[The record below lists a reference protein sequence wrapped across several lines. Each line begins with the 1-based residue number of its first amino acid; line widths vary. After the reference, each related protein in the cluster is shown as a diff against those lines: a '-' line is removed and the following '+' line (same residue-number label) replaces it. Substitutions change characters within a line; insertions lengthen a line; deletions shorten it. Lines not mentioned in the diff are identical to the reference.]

1 MPVDKNQRDL
11 EAGIH
16 TDLQGRLTYGGYL
29 RLDQLL
35 AAQQPLSDPP
45 HHDEMLFIIQHQT
58 SELWL
63 KLLAHEL
70 RAAIVHLQRDEVWQ
84 CRKVLAR
91 SKQVLRLLTEQWSVL
106 ETLTPSEYM
115 GFRDVLGPA
124 SGFQSLQYRYI
135 EFLLGNKNAQM
146 LQVFAHD
153 AEGQARLRETLEA
166 PSLYE
171 EFLRYLARFGHAIP
185 PQYLERDWTQPHV
198 ADAALRPVFERI
210 YENTDTYWRE
220 YALCEDLVDLETQ
233 FQLWRFRHM
242 RTVMRV
248 IGFKRGTG
256 GSSGVGFLQQALALT
271 FFPELFD
278 VRTSIGLPGLPG
290 LPAAEA

>member
-1 MPVDKNQRDL
+1 MSVDNNQRDL

-35 AAQQPLSDPP
+35 SAQQPLSSPP

-63 KLLAHEL
+63 KLLGHEL
-70 RAAIVHLQRDEVWQ
+70 RAAIGFLQRDEVWQ

-91 SKQVLRLLTEQWSVL
+91 SKQVLRQLTEQWSVL

-115 GFRDVLGPA
+115 GFRDVLGPS

-146 LQVFAHD
+146 LQVFEHD
-153 AEGQARLRETLEA
+153 PAGQAQLRTVLEA

-171 EFLRYLARFGHAIP
+171 EFLKYLARFGHAVRRYTRPMTGPSRMWPTTPCSRSSSASTRTPTATGASTRCARTWWTWRP
-185 PQYLERDWTQPHV
+185 PSSCGDS
-198 ADAALRPVFERI
+198 
-210 YENTDTYWRE
+210 
-220 YALCEDLVDLETQ
+220 
-233 FQLWRFRHM
+233 
-242 RTVMRV
+242 
-248 IGFKRGTG
+248 GTC
-256 GSSGVGFLQQALALT
+256 A
-271 FFPELFD
+271 P
-278 VRTSIGLPGLPG
+278 
-290 LPAAEA
+290 

>member
-1 MPVDKNQRDL
+1 MSVDNNQRDL

-16 TDLQGRLTYGGYL
+16 TDLQDRLTYGGYL

-35 AAQQPLSDPP
+35 AAQQPLSSPP

-70 RAAIVHLQRDEVWQ
+70 RAAISFLQRDQVWQ
-84 CRKVLAR
+84 CQKVLAR
-91 SKQVLRLLTEQWSVL
+91 SKLVLRQLTEQWSVL

-115 GFRDVLGPA
+115 GFRDVLGPS

-146 LQVFAHD
+146 LKVFEHD
-153 AEGQARLRETLEA
+153 VEGQQRLRETLDA

-171 EFLRYLARFGHAIP
+171 EFLQYLSRFGHDIP
-185 PQYLERDWTQPHV
+185 AQYLQRDWSLPHV
-198 ADAALRPVFERI
+198 ADDALHPVFERI
-210 YENTDTYWRE
+210 YQNTDRYWRE
-220 YALCEDLVDLETQ
+220 YALCEDLVDLETA

-256 GSSGVGFLQQALALT
+256 GSSGVGFLAKALDLT
-271 FFPELFD
+271 FFPELFQ
-278 VRTSIGLPGLPG
+278 VRTTLEG
-290 LPAAEA
+290 